1 MLRLD
6 QVRVRFHDQ
15 VVLRGVNMDVP
26 ASKTTVLIGRNGAGK
41 TTTLR
46 AIMGVLPPQS
56 GRILLDD
63 LDLTGVPAHER
74 ARLGIGYAPEDRRLI
89 PDFSVQDN
97 LLVPAIALKLAG
109 AERRRRLDEIFALLP
124 EVAEFRQ
131 RSGGVLSGGQGK
143 MVALGRALMAGTRY
157 VLLDEPFQGLAPAL
171 ALAYANT
178 LVRLR
183 QSRPELGLLITESTP
198 RLLDKIVDSSM
209 LIERGEISPLVR
221 DAA

>member
-26 ASKTTVLIGRNGAGK
+26 ASQTTVLIGRNGAGK

-46 AIMGVLPPQS
+46 AIMGVLPLVG

-63 LDLTGVPAHER
+63 LDITGVPSHDR

-89 PDFSVQDN
+89 PEFSVEDN
-97 LLVPAIALKLAG
+97 LLLPAVALRFAA
-109 AERRRRLDEIFALLP
+109 AERKRRLDEIFALLP
-124 EVAEFRQ
+124 EVAELRA

-171 ALAYANT
+171 ALSYADT

-183 QSRPELGLLITESTP
+183 KSRPELGLLITESTP
-198 RLLDKIVDSSM
+198 RLLDKIVDNSL
-209 LIERGEISPLVR
+209 LIERGEISPLAR
-221 DAA
+221 AAA

>member
-15 VVLRGVNMDVP
+15 VVLRGVNMGVP

-46 AIMGVLPPQS
+46 SIMGVLTPES
-56 GRILLDD
+56 GRIMLDD
-63 LDLTGVPAHER
+63 LDLTGVPSHER

-97 LLVPAIALKLAG
+97 LLVPAIALKLAA
-109 AERRRRLDEIFALLP
+109 AERRRRLDEVFALLP
-124 EVAEFRQ
+124 EVAEFRL

-198 RLLDKIVDSSM
+198 RLLDKIVDSSL
-209 LIERGEISPLVR
+209 LIERGEIGPLKR
-221 DAA
+221 TAA